1 MFTFSSEFIENVKQ
15 SVKAIA
21 EVFAYLTAASL
32 MFSIIRGFLKVRFEQ
47 FFYNDKGKVDPK
59 KFWNFVAYFCATV
72 GFVYINF
79 QTTDATRDW
88 IWLIYLGVVSGDSL
102 ASKLLDYKLGTKKSQ
117 VEESEGDD
125 VVSNERL
132 LKNAPVEYEMDAP
145 TRPMRRNRMEQYQE
159 DEYDTVQIDYEDGMD
174 ENERNERFYR

>member
-1 MFTFSSEFIENVKQ
+1 MFTFDSEFVNNVKQ
-15 SVKAIA
+15 SVRAIA

-59 KFWNFVAYFCATV
+59 KFWNFVAYFCATI

-117 VEESEGDD
+117 VDDALEISERNLKRGAAEEYDME
-125 VVSNERL
+125 L
-132 LKNAPVEYEMDAP
+132 
-145 TRPMRRNRMEQYQE
+145 TRPIRRSRMEQYQE
-159 DEYDTVQIDYEDGMD
+159 DEYDTVQIDYGDGMD
-174 ENERNERFYR
+174 EDERNERFYR